1 MKNAIQKLLIAVNK
15 GIQLMREREC
25 HMEIGGIN
33 DPGPAFVHP
42 DFLLGCM
49 AVGAVTVTA
58 GIIVYFQVAAFRTL
72 ADIVP
77 ESAGS
82 AV

>member
-49 AVGAVTVTA
+49 AVGA

>member
-33 DPGPAFVHP
+33 DPGPAFVYP

>member
-77 ESAGS
+77 EAAGS

>member
-77 ESAGS
+77 ESAES